1 MEGGITMEQYFKI
14 MIKGYIDMLGE
25 RDMDFLKRIYSI
37 LKGHL
42 TKNGRL

>member
-1 MEGGITMEQYFKI
+1 MEQYFKI
-14 MIKGYIDMLGE
+14 MIKEYIDMLGE

-37 LKGHL
+37 LEGYL